1 MSIGGLTKRNS
12 RSIIRNR
19 AATGAAQQQEE
30 TKMTTIEAMQALAA
44 LQARKWTPSD
54 EERERA
60 RCIVWAARIH
70 TFERIA

>member
-1 MSIGGLTKRNS
+1 
-12 RSIIRNR
+12 
-19 AATGAAQQQEE
+19 
-30 TKMTTIEAMQALAA
+30 MTTIEAMQALAA
-44 LQARKWTPSD
+44 LRHEQARKWTPSD